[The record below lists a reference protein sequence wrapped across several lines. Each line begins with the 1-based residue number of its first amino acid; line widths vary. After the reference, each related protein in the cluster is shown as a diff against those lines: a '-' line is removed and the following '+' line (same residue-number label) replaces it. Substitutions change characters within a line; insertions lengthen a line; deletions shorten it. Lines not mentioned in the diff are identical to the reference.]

1 MAVFTLFYIIPYRA
15 VRNQVSSVMFLRT
28 PVQKRKTVCIHTAAK
43 KTKREH
49 PLKYYQEVFSHEDDI
64 AFLTAGKYC
73 IGQGVLLSEALK
85 IQAFLL
91 QRFHCREN

>member
-1 MAVFTLFYIIPYRA
+1 
-15 VRNQVSSVMFLRT
+15 MFLRT

-64 AFLTAGKYC
+64 VFLTAGKYC

-91 QRFHCREN
+91 QRLHRRENRGVLEISL